1 LTNFFHQYWRLIALV
16 LGVIAF
22 IWVIYLVRGFLL
34 PFAIGLVL
42 AYLLMPLVRWLE
54 KHLPPRKKW
63 PGFRRVFAVVLV
75 FILLICLVGGFLY
88 LLVSAVI
95 NATVTLIDNTPLFIS
110 DALDRVQQWLDGIIS
125 TLPPDMQQDIRD
137 AFSSGGMSIGTT
149 VRDALL
155 GSFTAIPAA
164 FSVILGFAVLP
175 FFLFYILKD
184 SERLKKDLNSAFAPN
199 AARHARNVGRI
210 IEQVLGRYIK
220 SQLLLGLVVGIF
232 SYLGLLL
239 LGVPYAVALAIL
251 AGVCEMIP
259 TLGPWISGAVAVVV
273 SLAVAPDK
281 VLWVALLYLVI
292 QLLENSLLVP
302 KIQSSFLRIHPA
314 IMIVLL
320 VFGAYIAGI
329 WGIIFIGPLAATLVE
344 IYKYL
349 HDCYTCQQEFHLPNL
364 ERPP

>member
-1 LTNFFHQYWRLIALV
+1 MTNYFHRHWRLAALV
-16 LGVIAF
+16 LGIALF
-22 IWVIYLVRGFLL
+22 IWLVYLIRGFLL

-54 KHLPPRKKW
+54 KRLPPRKKW
-63 PGFRRVFAVVLV
+63 PGFRRVLAVVIV
-75 FILLICLVGGFLY
+75 FILLICLISGFLY

-95 NATVTLIDNTPLFIS
+95 NATLTLIDNTPLFIS
-110 DALDRVQQWLDGIIS
+110 DAFNRVQQWLDGIIS

-137 AFSSGGMSIGTT
+137 AFSSGGMSVGTAI
-149 VRDALL
+149 RDALL
-155 GSFTAIPAA
+155 GSFSAIPAA
-164 FSVILGFAVLP
+164 FNVILGFAVLP

-184 SERLKKDLNSAFAPN
+184 SERFKNDLNSAFPPN
-199 AARHARNVGRI
+199 AARHARNVMRI

-220 SQLLLGLVVGIF
+220 SQLLLGLVVGVV

-281 VLWVALLYLVI
+281 VLWVALLYLGI
-292 QLLENSLLVP
+292 QLLENNLLVP
-302 KIQSSFLRIHPA
+302 KIQSAFLRIHPA

-329 WGIIFIGPLAATLVE
+329 WGIIFIGPLTATLVA
-344 IYKYL
+344 IYNYI
-349 HDCYTCQQEFHLPNL
+349 HDCYTCQEEFHLPNL